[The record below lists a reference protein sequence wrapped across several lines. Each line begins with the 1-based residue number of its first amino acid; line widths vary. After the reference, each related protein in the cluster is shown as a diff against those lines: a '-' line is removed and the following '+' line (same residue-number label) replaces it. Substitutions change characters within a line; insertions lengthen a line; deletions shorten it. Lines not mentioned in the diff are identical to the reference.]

1 MKYNKIIEAFCLFI
15 LNNIYVLTL
24 LCTIKALGSW
34 YFIHLLDFSYS
45 L

>member
-24 LCTIKALGSW
+24 LCTIKALGFW